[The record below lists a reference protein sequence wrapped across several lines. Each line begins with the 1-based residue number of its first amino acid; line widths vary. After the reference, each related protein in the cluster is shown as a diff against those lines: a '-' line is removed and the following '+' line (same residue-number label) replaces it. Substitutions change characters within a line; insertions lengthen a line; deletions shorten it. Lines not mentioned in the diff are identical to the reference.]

1 MACPFEDRYSGRSTL
16 RPYISTWLLIQIYI
30 YIEGAIEIFQEG
42 MFGVLLWKEGFI
54 HGDLPIDAERFVENA
69 DATICLGG
77 IEVIAF
83 VLEHGGFAKDG
94 EAVGKTSWYEELTM
108 VIFG

>member
-1 MACPFEDRYSGRSTL
+1 
-16 RPYISTWLLIQIYI
+16 
-30 YIEGAIEIFQEG
+30 
-42 MFGVLLWKEGFI
+42 MFGILFWKEGFI
-54 HGDLPIDAERFVENA
+54 HRDLPIDAERFVEDA
-69 DATICLGG
+69 DATIGLGG

-94 EAVGKTSWYEELTM
+94 KAVGKASWYKELTM